1 MMNSAHLTSEEIAA
15 YLDDTLSEADCA
27 RVKAHLADCAA
38 CRDEIASVSRLIEA
52 APRSKRR
59 FVALSTVA
67 AAAAVMVIFL
77 VRPST
82 DSGLSSRGRLRGPQN
97 PAMSEGIAVV
107 RAIAPVGDQASRGG
121 IVFAWHPL
129 SPGAAYRLTLTD
141 DQGGKL
147 WVAPTNDTTL
157 HLPKGISLVPRR
169 GYHWYVD
176 VLQSDGSPATTG
188 IASFQV
194 VR

>member
-1 MMNSAHLTSEEIAA
+1 MTNSAHLTSEEIAA
-15 YLDDTLSEADCA
+15 YLDETLSEADCA

-38 CRDEIASVSRLIEA
+38 CREEVVAVSRLLQA
-52 APRSKRR
+52 GPRSRRR
-59 FVALSTVA
+59 FVALSTIA
-67 AAAAVMVIFL
+67 AVAAVMVIFL

-82 DSGLSSRGRLRGPQN
+82 DSGLSSGGRLRAPQHR
-97 PAMSEGIAVV
+97 AMSEGVTVV
-107 RAIAPVGDQASRGG
+107 RAIAPVGQQTSNDA

-129 SPGAAYRLTLTD
+129 APGAAYRLTLTD

-157 HLPKGISLVPRR
+157 HLPKGISLFPRR
-169 GYHWYVD
+169 NYHWYVD
-176 VLQSDGSPATTG
+176 VLEMDGSSATTG
-188 IASFQV
+188 IVSFEV

>member
-1 MMNSAHLTSEEIAA
+1 MTNSAHLTSEEIAA

-27 RVKAHLADCAA
+27 RVKTHLADCAA
-38 CRDEIASVSRLIEA
+38 CREEVVSVSRLLGA
-52 APRSKRR
+52 APRSRRR
-59 FVALSTVA
+59 FIAFSAIA
-67 AAAAVMVIFL
+67 AAAAVMLIFL

-82 DSGLSSRGRLRGPQN
+82 DSGLTTGGRLRGPQH
-97 PAMSEGIAVV
+97 PAMSEGVTVV
-107 RAIAPVGDQASRGG
+107 RAIAPVGNQTSNDG

-169 GYHWYVD
+169 NYHWYVD

-188 IASFQV
+188 IASFQI